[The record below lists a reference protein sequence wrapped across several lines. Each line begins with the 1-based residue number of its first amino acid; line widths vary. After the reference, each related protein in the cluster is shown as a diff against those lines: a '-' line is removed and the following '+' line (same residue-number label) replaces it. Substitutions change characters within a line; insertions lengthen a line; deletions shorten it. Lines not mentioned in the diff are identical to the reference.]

1 MKKSLLH
8 LFALSFTVLSLSSC
22 FNLNYRRLLTDE
34 VVLKD
39 GNSLTGTIQK
49 CDSST
54 IKIKRIDESIINIPW
69 SDIDTVQGKKLKTF
83 FFGMN
88 TGVYKTPY
96 FSIFRNEAFTPTSGG
111 FQLKGGFAYR
121 ANKLTYLHLTIIP
134 ARPYAVTKFGLGY
147 ACYLGQTNYLKKN
160 SFLVGAETNLMGVK
174 QNNGPQI
181 TFEPFTG
188 FERKLNEKIRMNV
201 KLGMQFN
208 FSNKNNQTGV
218 NLTVGIHFLN
228 RNFKKYYQT
237 LNQDRKLPHK

>member
-1 MKKSLLH
+1 MKKHLLRFSC
-8 LFALSFTVLSLSSC
+8 LFLICIASSGC

-49 CDSST
+49 CDSAH
-54 IKIKRIDESIINIPW
+54 IRIKRIDESMINIPW
-69 SDIDTVQGKKLKTF
+69 SEIDTVQGKKLKTF
-83 FFGMN
+83 FFGLN
-88 TGVYKTPY
+88 TGIYKTPY

-134 ARPYAVTKFGLGY
+134 AQPYGVTKFGLGY
-147 ACYLGQTNYLKKN
+147 ACYLGQTTYLKKN
-160 SFLVGAETNLMGVK
+160 SFMVGSEANLMGVK
-174 QNNGPQI
+174 QNNGPQFV
-181 TFEPFTG
+181 FEPFTG
-188 FERKLNEKIRMNV
+188 FEHKLNEKVRVNV

-228 RNFKKYYQT
+228 RNFKRYYET
-237 LNQDRKLPHK
+237 LNHDRKLPHK